1 MISIEELMN
10 SVVTELGLDEA
21 ELGARRAF
29 LEFGPADERA
39 LRALHPHL
47 HMARQRFIE
56 VFYDHLLRFPEL
68 RELLSTPEL
77 RARLRHKQMD
87 YFEQLTSG
95 EYGWEYISDRLRV
108 GLTHQRIGLGPQWYL
123 GAYCK
128 YLAELLPEVW
138 ETSTLKPEARRA
150 GIRALLKIVF
160 FDMGLALEAYFH
172 TDRRS
177 IVALKQY
184 AENVICSV
192 PAGLLVLSP
201 ELEVLSANRFVDR
214 LFGVGHDALVGRR
227 LMDLFDDDVLIQRTR
242 EVLVTG
248 RTLRHM
254 GVCSPTDGPECWF
267 EATLAP
273 LATGLDAH
281 LHPALGNLSRA
292 ALLMVLEDVT
302 EQERLRSA
310 RRRSE
315 AQIQALL
322 DNVGDGIVTFDR
334 HGIIESFNRR
344 AVQIFGYSA
353 NEVLGRPVST
363 LTKEWRH
370 CTPDGRCAQARGCG
384 EVPEFMSGSCEG
396 TGRHKDGS
404 VFPMEWSISSAELDS
419 EVLLIAVVRDISAR
433 KAAEV
438 ALAKLASALDQTAD
452 SVIITDRAGRIEYVN
467 PAFVQT
473 TGFSRDEVVG
483 QMSSVVKSGRHDA
496 DFYTRMW
503 DTIARGEVFRD
514 IFINHRRNGDIYYEE
529 KTISPVRDPL
539 SGEITHY
546 VSTGKDISE
555 RMQTQQRL
563 DHLAHH
569 DPLTDLPNRLLLS
582 NRLTRAMARAARHGR
597 QLAVLFLDLDRFKQ
611 INDTLGHGAGD
622 RLLRAVA
629 SRLEKCL
636 RQGDTVARMG
646 GDEFAILLEDI
657 ARNDDVLPIL
667 DKIMAAMHNPV
678 GLEGY
683 EFFLSF
689 SIGISLYPQDGE
701 HADILLRNADTA
713 MYRAKAD
720 GRSGFCFYTAD
731 MNAHAMERLDL
742 ESKLRRALER
752 DEFVLHYQ
760 PQLDLRSGRV
770 TGVEALLRWDHP
782 ERGMVPPAD
791 FIPTLEDTG
800 MIVQVGRWV
809 LGEAC
814 RQAQAWREAGLPDLA
829 IAVNISTHQFRRDD
843 LPAAV
848 AEALATHGMPPGGLE
863 LEITE
868 SALMDDVGR
877 AEQSIQRIKQQDV
890 RMAIDDFGTGYSSL
904 AYLKRFAIDSL
915 KIDRAFIRD
924 ICSDTDDAA
933 IVSAIIAMAQQLHLK
948 AIAEGVETAEQLEF
962 LRDRGCAEMQGFLLS
977 PPMPGDRLG
986 AWLAGRV
993 TA

>member
-1 MISIEELMN
+1 MISIEELVN

-21 ELGARRAF
+21 EIGARRAF
-29 LEFGPADERA
+29 LEFGPADVRQ

-47 HMARQRFIE
+47 DQARGRFIDA
-56 VFYDHLLRFPEL
+56 FYAHLLRFPEL
-68 RELLSTPEL
+68 RALLSTPEL
-77 RARLRHKQMD
+77 QARLRHKQTD
-87 YFEQLTSG
+87 YFERLTG
-95 EYGWEYISDRLRV
+95 GDYGWDYINDRLRV
-108 GLTHQRIGLGPQWYL
+108 GLTHQQIGLQPQWYL

-128 YLAELLPEVW
+128 YLTELLPAVW
-138 ETSTLKPEARRA
+138 ESSAMTPEARRA
-150 GIRALLKIVF
+150 AVRALLKIVF

-184 AENVICSV
+184 AENVVCSV

-214 LFGVGHDALVGRR
+214 LFDVGHDALIGYR
-227 LMDLFDDDVLIQRTR
+227 LTDLFDDGDLIRR
-242 EVLVTG
+242 AHEVLATG
-248 RTLRHM
+248 RTLRYM
-254 GVCSPTDGPECWF
+254 GVCSPMNGPECWF

-281 LHPALGNLSRA
+281 LHPALGSLSRA
-292 ALLMVLEDVT
+292 ALLVVLEDVT

-322 DNVGDGIVTFDR
+322 DNVGDGIVTFDQR
-334 HGIIESFNRR
+334 GVVESFNRR
-344 AVQIFGYSA
+344 AEQIFGYTA
-353 NEVLGRPVST
+353 GEVLGRDVRLLST
-363 LTKEWRH
+363 EWEH
-370 CTPDGRCAQARGCG
+370 CTPGGQCAQARGG
-384 EVPEFMSGSCEG
+384 EATCSMPGRCEG
-396 TGRHKDGS
+396 VGRRKDGS
-404 VFPMEWSISSAELDS
+404 AFPMEWSISAAELDS
-419 EVLLIAVVRDISAR
+419 DVLFISVVRDISAR
-433 KAAEV
+433 KAAE
-438 ALAKLASALDQTAD
+438 AELAKLAGALDQTAD
-452 SVIITDRAGRIEYVN
+452 SVIITDREGRIEYVN
-467 PAFVQT
+467 PAFEQT
-473 TGFSRDEVVG
+473 TGFSREEVMGRTSGMVR
-483 QMSSVVKSGRHDA
+483 SGRHSPG
-496 DFYTRMW
+496 FYARLW
-503 DTIARGEVFRD
+503 KTISRGEVFREV
-514 IFINHRRNGDIYYEE
+514 FINRRKNGAVYYEE

-569 DPLTDLPNRLLLS
+569 DPLTNLPNRLLLL
-582 NRLTRAMARAARHGR
+582 NRLKRAMVRAARHDR

-622 RLLRAVA
+622 RLLHAVA
-629 SRLEKCL
+629 GRLEKCL

-646 GDEFAILLEDI
+646 GDEFAILLEDV

-667 DKIMAAMHNPV
+667 DKIMAAMRNPI
-678 GLEGY
+678 GLDGY

-701 HADILLRNADTA
+701 QADALLRNADTA

-720 GRSGFCFYTAD
+720 GRSGFRFYTAD
-731 MNAHAMERLDL
+731 MNAHALERLDL

-770 TGVEALLRWDHP
+770 TGVEALLRWHHP

-800 MIVQVGRWV
+800 MIVPVGRWV
-809 LGEAC
+809 LAEAC
-814 RQAQAWREAGLPDLA
+814 RQARAWSAAGLPGLA
-829 IAVNISTHQFRRDD
+829 VAVNLSTHQFRRDD

-848 AEALATHGMPPGGLE
+848 AETLAAYGMPPGGLE

-868 SALMDDVGR
+868 SALMDDVAR
-877 AEQSIQRIKQQDV
+877 AAQSIQRLKEQGV
-890 RMAIDDFGTGYSSL
+890 RVAIDDFGTGYSSL

-915 KIDRAFIRD
+915 KIDRAFVRD
-924 ICSDTDDAA
+924 IGSDADDAA
-933 IVSAIIAMAQQLHLK
+933 IVSAIVAMAQHLHLK
-948 AIAEGVETAEQLEF
+948 VTAEGVETAEQLEF
-962 LRDRGCAEMQGFLLS
+962 LRGRGCDALQGFLLS
-977 PPMPGDRLG
+977 PPMPGDHLG
-986 AWLAGRV
+986 AWLADR
-993 TA
+993 AAL